1 MTYVWTKR
9 CLPEE
14 ESAWNTKLELLGIDT
29 LVATTLRRQKM
40 VRLEVYS
47 DFSKIPDQL
56 LQLFGGTLTKL
67 KDQNWAALGDQRP
80 IELKIRDRLFITSE
94 SDTTKLSRLRKTHSQ
109 LRVLSIPP
117 ELAFGTGDH
126 ATTANCLRL
135 LVDIA
140 KERRGSKWSMLDLGT
155 GTGVL
160 AIAAKALDA
169 HKVEGWEND
178 PLAIDVAK
186 RNVLANGFE
195 AKAIPIRKRD
205 VLTLETN
212 KPTFD
217 VIVANLFSEIL
228 IAIFPKIRQVLKPN
242 GTLAISGILDHQTE
256 GVFAAAKNSGF
267 TFSTIKQRGPWIAAR
282 TSD

>member
-1 MTYVWTKR
+1 MTHVWTKR
-9 CLPEE
+9 CPPEE
-14 ESAWNTKLELLGIDT
+14 EPAWRAKLELLGVET
-29 LVATTLRRQKM
+29 LVATAMRGRKS
-40 VRLEVYS
+40 VCLEVYS
-47 DFSKIPDQL
+47 ESPEVTNKLHQR
-56 LQLFGGTLTKL
+56 FGGTLSKL

-80 IELKIRDRLFITSE
+80 IEIKIRDRLFITSE
-94 SDTTKLSRLRKTHSQ
+94 NAPNEISKLRAAHPGRQ
-109 LRVLSIPP
+109 VLSIPP

-135 LVDIA
+135 LADIA
-140 KERRGSKWSMLDLGT
+140 KERRDSKWSMLDLGT

-160 AIAAKALDA
+160 AIAAKAMDA

-205 VLTLETN
+205 VLIWEPN
-212 KPTFD
+212 KPNFD
-217 VIVANLFSEIL
+217 VVVANLFSEIL
-228 IAIFPKIRQVLKPN
+228 IAIFPKIRQALKLK
-242 GTLAISGILDHQTE
+242 GTLVISGILDHQAE
-256 GVFAAAKNSGF
+256 GVFAAAERSGF
-267 TFSTIKQRGPWIAAR
+267 MFPDIKQRGPWIAAR